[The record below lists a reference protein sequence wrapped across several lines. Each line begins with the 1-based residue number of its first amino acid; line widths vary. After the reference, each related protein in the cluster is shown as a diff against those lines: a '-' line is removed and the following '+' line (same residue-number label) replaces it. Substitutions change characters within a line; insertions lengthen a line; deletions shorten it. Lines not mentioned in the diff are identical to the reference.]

1 MTNENKNSN
10 TTLINQPILSSYE
23 NVFNSP
29 KKKQTVT
36 NQEEYP
42 LTNMDNH
49 ILYAQDSFINNDYSL
64 HYVRS
69 TENLLDSKVEKKK
82 KNYSNL

>member
-1 MTNENKNSN
+1 MTNDNKNSN

-23 NVFNSP
+23 NVFNVP
-29 KKKQTVT
+29 KKQTIT
-36 NQEEYP
+36 SQEEYP

-49 ILYAQDSFINNDYSL
+49 ILYAQDSFINSDYSL

-69 TENLLDSKVEKKK
+69 TENLLDIEIEKKK
-82 KNYSNL
+82 EKKNSS